1 MRTLF
6 ICMGIL
12 LSSCTEMIEVQ
23 TNDTDPVLVVYGSVT
38 TETSYQTIE
47 ISRSAPYFKNDSNLQ
62 ISDAK
67 VTIEST
73 DGKQVW
79 KLKELARKKGVYQT
93 ERKVAGIVGLTY
105 NLRIAYDFNNDGADE
120 MYNAST
126 TIKEPFHTGASLLY
140 HQSLCARA
148 FGTRLLCFPILYQWR
163 FGNRNDYVAYGI
175 RR

>member
-62 ISDAK
+62 VSGLRSK
-67 VTIEST
+67 EQST
-73 DGKQVW
+73 
-79 KLKELARKKGVYQT
+79 L
-93 ERKVAGIVGLTY
+93 
-105 NLRIAYDFNNDGADE
+105 
-120 MYNAST
+120 
-126 TIKEPFHTGASLLY
+126 
-140 HQSLCARA
+140 
-148 FGTRLLCFPILYQWR
+148 
-163 FGNRNDYVAYGI
+163 
-175 RR
+175 

>member
-73 DGKQVW
+73 DGKPFGIFRMQGVHS
-79 KLKELARKKGVYQT
+79 KLFLIFTRKHKY
-93 ERKVAGIVGLTY
+93 ERKFKFREVLQAGEEQNI
-105 NLRIAYDFNNDGADE
+105 
-120 MYNAST
+120 S
-126 TIKEPFHTGASLLY
+126 
-140 HQSLCARA
+140 
-148 FGTRLLCFPILYQWR
+148 
-163 FGNRNDYVAYGI
+163 
-175 RR
+175 